1 MCSGLNSP
9 DHGQEDLSCWGWG
22 AVLRRPLTS
31 SPQTGLCCFV
41 PIASAAFMRR
51 IQLFQCPVL
60 VILLVPNGLLV
71 SRTVLPCIWQPA
83 LLSDTWCSCFSWSL
97 PQHMLPSHSSD
108 QHSTSSCPLTQRSC
122 MISDRGKIW
131 APSEHNRR
139 WSVYQTSK
147 QDLSLF

>member
-1 MCSGLNSP
+1 MSGYAWYCMWGWVGAP
-9 DHGQEDLSCWGWG
+9 CWG
-22 AVLRRPLTS
+22 
-31 SPQTGLCCFV
+31 GLWHPAPRLDSAALF
-41 PIASAAFMRR
+41 PIASATFMRR
-51 IQLFQCPVL
+51 TQLFKCPVL
-60 VILLVPNGLLV
+60 VTLLVPNGLLV

-97 PQHMLPSHSSD
+97 PQHMPPPHSSD
-108 QHSTSSCPLTQRSC
+108 QHSTSSCPLAQRSC

-139 WSVYQTSK
+139 WSVCQTSK